1 MILFYVLKQFM
12 ENNDAKILVENVTK
26 TFGSRVAV
34 NSINFSINKGEVVGF
49 LGPNGA
55 GKSTTMRLLTSYYT
69 QNSGEIFIDS
79 INTKDSDIETRKK
92 IGYLPENNPLYGEM
106 IVKDYLKLIGDLR
119 NLSAK
124 DYKSNL
130 TNAVDETGIHEY
142 YYSPINQLSK
152 GYRQRVGLAQ
162 AILHQPEILIL
173 DEPTEGL
180 DPNQRVSMRNL
191 IKSLGKQR
199 TIMLS
204 THVLQEVETT
214 CSRIILINK
223 GKLITEGTI
232 KEILNTQNKNQTI
245 ELEIIGKNIH
255 TKLNSID
262 GIEDIQIIENED
274 EIKKFIVS
282 IEDNSDPRK
291 DIYKKAIEEKWT
303 LLTMSKTAPKLE
315 DVFKFLTIGE
325 GKE

>member
-1 MILFYVLKQFM
+1 MSKV
-12 ENNDAKILVENVTK
+12 
-26 TFGSRVAV
+26 FGSRIAV
-34 NSINFSINKGEVVGF
+34 NDVSFSINKGEVIGF

-69 QNSGEIFIDS
+69 QNSGNIYIDS

-92 IGYLPENNPLYGEM
+92 IGYLPESNPLYGEM
-106 IVKDYLKLIGDLR
+106 LVKDYLRLIGDLR
-119 NLSAK
+119 DLSKSDYKNNLS
-124 DYKSNL
+124 
-130 TNAVDETGIHEY
+130 NAIDETGIHEY

-180 DPNQRVSMRNL
+180 DPNQRVTMRNL
-191 IKSLGKQR
+191 IKSLGEQR

-214 CSRIILINK
+214 CTRIILINK
-223 GKLITEGTI
+223 GKLIAEGTI
-232 KEILNTQNKNQTI
+232 EYILENQNKNQSI
-245 ELEIIGKNIH
+245 EIEIIGENIQS
-255 TKLNSID
+255 KLNTIE
-262 GIEDIQIIENED
+262 GIKDIEITENNEL
-274 EIKKFIVS
+274 KKFHIS
-282 IEDNSDPRK
+282 LEDGADPRK
-291 DIYKKAIEEKWT
+291 EIFNKAVKENWIIIN
-303 LLTMSKTAPKLE
+303 MNKTSPKLE

-325 GKE
+325 ESSK

>member
-1 MILFYVLKQFM
+1 
-12 ENNDAKILVENVTK
+12 
-26 TFGSRVAV
+26 
-34 NSINFSINKGEVVGF
+34 
-49 LGPNGA
+49 
-55 GKSTTMRLLTSYYT
+55 
-69 QNSGEIFIDS
+69 
-79 INTKDSDIETRKK
+79 
-92 IGYLPENNPLYGEM
+92 M

-119 NLSAK
+119 NLSSK
-124 DYKSNL
+124 EYKSNL

-142 YYSPINQLSK
+142 YFSPINQLSK

-223 GKLITEGTI
+223 GKIITEGTI
-232 KEILNTQNKNQTI
+232 KEILNTQSKNQPI
-245 ELEIIGKNIH
+245 ELELIGYSIH
-255 TKLNSID
+255 T
-262 GIEDIQIIENED
+262 
-274 EIKKFIVS
+274 V
-282 IEDNSDPRK
+282 
-291 DIYKKAIEEKWT
+291 
-303 LLTMSKTAPKLE
+303 LL
-315 DVFKFLTIGE
+315 
-325 GKE
+325 

>member
-1 MILFYVLKQFM
+1 MSNSK
-12 ENNDAKILVENVTK
+12 EKNKNNNNPKILVENVSK
-26 TFGSRVAV
+26 VFGSRIAV
-34 NSINFSINKGEVVGF
+34 NDVSFSINKGEVIGF

-69 QNSGEIFIDS
+69 QNSGNIYIDS

-92 IGYLPENNPLYGEM
+92 IGYLPESNPLYGEM
-106 IVKDYLKLIGDLR
+106 LVKDYLRLIGDLR
-119 NLSAK
+119 DLSKSDYKNNLS
-124 DYKSNL
+124 
-130 TNAVDETGIHEY
+130 NAIDETGIHEY

-180 DPNQRVSMRNL
+180 DPNQRVTMRNL
-191 IKSLGKQR
+191 IKSLGEQR

-223 GKLITEGTI
+223 GKLIAEGTI
-232 KEILNTQNKNQTI
+232 GDILENQNKNQSI
-245 ELEIIGKNIH
+245 EIEIIGENIQS
-255 TKLNSID
+255 KLNTIE
-262 GIEDIQIIENED
+262 GIKDIEITENNEL
-274 EIKKFIVS
+274 KKFHIS
-282 IEDNSDPRK
+282 LEDGADPRK
-291 DIYKKAIEEKWT
+291 EIFNKAVKENWIIIN
-303 LLTMSKTAPKLE
+303 MNKTSPKLE

-325 GKE
+325 ESSK

>member
-1 MILFYVLKQFM
+1 MSNSK
-12 ENNDAKILVENVTK
+12 EKNKNNSNPKILVENVSK
-26 TFGSRVAV
+26 VFGSRIAV
-34 NSINFSINKGEVVGF
+34 NDVSFSINKGEVIGF

-69 QNSGEIFIDS
+69 QNSGNIYIDS

-92 IGYLPENNPLYGEM
+92 IGYLPESNPLYGEM
-106 IVKDYLKLIGDLR
+106 LVKDYLRLIGDLR
-119 NLSAK
+119 DLSKSDYKNNLS
-124 DYKSNL
+124 
-130 TNAVDETGIHEY
+130 NAIDETGIHEY

-180 DPNQRVSMRNL
+180 DPNQRVTMRNL
-191 IKSLGKQR
+191 IKSLGEQR

-223 GKLITEGTI
+223 GKLIAEGTI
-232 KEILNTQNKNQTI
+232 EDILENQNKNQSI
-245 ELEIIGKNIH
+245 EIEIIGENIQS
-255 TKLNSID
+255 KLNTIE
-262 GIEDIQIIENED
+262 GIKDIEITENNEL
-274 EIKKFIVS
+274 KKFHIS
-282 IEDNSDPRK
+282 LEDGADPRK
-291 DIYKKAIEEKWT
+291 EIFNKAVKENWIIIN
-303 LLTMSKTAPKLE
+303 MNKTSPKLE

-325 GKE
+325 ESSK

>member
-1 MILFYVLKQFM
+1 MSNSK
-12 ENNDAKILVENVTK
+12 EKNKNNNNPKILVENVSK
-26 TFGSRVAV
+26 VFGSRIAV
-34 NSINFSINKGEVVGF
+34 NDVSFSINKGEVIGF

-69 QNSGEIFIDS
+69 QNSGNIYIDS

-92 IGYLPENNPLYGEM
+92 IGYLPESNPLYGEM
-106 IVKDYLKLIGDLR
+106 LVKDYLRLIGDLR
-119 NLSAK
+119 DLSKSDYKNNLS
-124 DYKSNL
+124 
-130 TNAVDETGIHEY
+130 NAIDETGIHEY

-180 DPNQRVSMRNL
+180 DPNQRVTMRNL
-191 IKSLGKQR
+191 IKSLGEQR

-223 GKLITEGTI
+223 GKLIAEGTI
-232 KEILNTQNKNQTI
+232 EDILENQNKNQSI
-245 ELEIIGKNIH
+245 EIEIIGENIQS
-255 TKLNSID
+255 KLSTIE
-262 GIEDIQIIENED
+262 GIKDIEITENNEL
-274 EIKKFIVS
+274 KKFHIS
-282 IEDNSDPRK
+282 LEDGADPRK
-291 DIYKKAIEEKWT
+291 EIFNKAVKENWIIIN
-303 LLTMSKTAPKLE
+303 MNKTSPKLE

-325 GKE
+325 ESSK

>member
-1 MILFYVLKQFM
+1 MSNSK
-12 ENNDAKILVENVTK
+12 EKNKNNNNPKILVENVSK
-26 TFGSRVAV
+26 VFGSRIAV
-34 NSINFSINKGEVVGF
+34 NDVSFSINKGEVIGF

-69 QNSGEIFIDS
+69 QNSGNIYIDS

-92 IGYLPENNPLYGEM
+92 IGYLPESNPLYGEM
-106 IVKDYLKLIGDLR
+106 LVKDYLRLIGDLR
-119 NLSAK
+119 DLSKSDYKNNLS
-124 DYKSNL
+124 
-130 TNAVDETGIHEY
+130 NAIDETGIHEY

-180 DPNQRVSMRNL
+180 DPNQRVTMRNL
-191 IKSLGKQR
+191 IKSLGEQR

-223 GKLITEGTI
+223 GKLIAEGTI
-232 KEILNTQNKNQTI
+232 GDILENQNKNQSI
-245 ELEIIGKNIH
+245 EIEIIGENIQS
-255 TKLNSID
+255 KLNTIE
-262 GIEDIQIIENED
+262 GIKDIEITENNEL
-274 EIKKFIVS
+274 KKFHIS
-282 IEDNSDPRK
+282 LEDGADPRK
-291 DIYKKAIEEKWT
+291 EIFNKAVKENWIIIN
-303 LLTMSKTAPKLE
+303 MNKTSPKLE

-325 GKE
+325 QSSK

>member
-1 MILFYVLKQFM
+1 MSNSK
-12 ENNDAKILVENVTK
+12 EKNKNNNNPKILVENVSK
-26 TFGSRVAV
+26 VFGSRIAV
-34 NSINFSINKGEVVGF
+34 NDVSFSINKGEVIGF

-69 QNSGEIFIDS
+69 QNSGNIYIDS

-92 IGYLPENNPLYGEM
+92 IGYLPESNPLYGEM
-106 IVKDYLKLIGDLR
+106 LVRDYLRLIGDLR
-119 NLSAK
+119 DLSKSDYKNNLS
-124 DYKSNL
+124 
-130 TNAVDETGIHEY
+130 NAIDETGIHEY

-180 DPNQRVSMRNL
+180 DPNQRVTMRNL
-191 IKSLGKQR
+191 IKSLGEQR

-223 GKLITEGTI
+223 GKLIAEGTI
-232 KEILNTQNKNQTI
+232 GDILENQNKNQSI
-245 ELEIIGKNIH
+245 EIEIIGENIQS
-255 TKLNSID
+255 KLNKIE
-262 GIEDIQIIENED
+262 GIKDIEITENNEL
-274 EIKKFIVS
+274 KKFHIS
-282 IEDNSDPRK
+282 LEDGADPRK
-291 DIYKKAIEEKWT
+291 EIFNKAVKENWIIIN
-303 LLTMSKTAPKLE
+303 MNKTSPKLE

-325 GKE
+325 ESSK

>member
-1 MILFYVLKQFM
+1 MSNSK
-12 ENNDAKILVENVTK
+12 EKNKNNSNPKILVENVSK
-26 TFGSRVAV
+26 VFGSRIAV
-34 NSINFSINKGEVVGF
+34 NDVSFSINKGEVIGF

-69 QNSGEIFIDS
+69 QNSGNIYIDS

-92 IGYLPENNPLYGEM
+92 IGYLPESNPLYGEM
-106 IVKDYLKLIGDLR
+106 LVKDYLRLIGDLR
-119 NLSAK
+119 DLSKSDYKNNLS
-124 DYKSNL
+124 
-130 TNAVDETGIHEY
+130 NAIDETGIHEY

-180 DPNQRVSMRNL
+180 DPNQRVTMRNL
-191 IKSLGKQR
+191 IKSLGEQR

-223 GKLITEGTI
+223 GKLIAEGTI
-232 KEILNTQNKNQTI
+232 GDILENQNKNQSI
-245 ELEIIGKNIH
+245 EIEIIGENIQS
-255 TKLNSID
+255 KLNKIE
-262 GIEDIQIIENED
+262 GIKDIEITENNEL
-274 EIKKFIVS
+274 KKFHIS
-282 IEDNSDPRK
+282 LEDGADPRK
-291 DIYKKAIEEKWT
+291 EIFNKAVKENWIIIN
-303 LLTMSKTAPKLE
+303 MNKTSPKLE

-325 GKE
+325 ESSK

>member
-1 MILFYVLKQFM
+1 MSNSKAKK
-12 ENNDAKILVENVTK
+12 NNNNNPKILVENVSK
-26 TFGSRVAV
+26 VFGSRIAV
-34 NSINFSINKGEVVGF
+34 NDVSFSINKGEVIGF

-69 QNSGEIFIDS
+69 QNSGNIFIDS

-92 IGYLPENNPLYGEM
+92 IGYLPESNPLYGEM
-106 IVKDYLKLIGDLR
+106 LVKDYLKLIGDLR
-119 NLSAK
+119 DLSKSDYKNNLS
-124 DYKSNL
+124 
-130 TNAVDETGIHEY
+130 NAIDETGIHEY

-180 DPNQRVSMRNL
+180 DPNQRVTMRNL
-191 IKSLGKQR
+191 IKSLGEQR

-223 GKLITEGTI
+223 GKLIAEGTI
-232 KEILNTQNKNQTI
+232 EDILENQNKNQSI
-245 ELEIIGKNIH
+245 EIEIIGENIQS
-255 TKLNSID
+255 KLNTIE
-262 GIEDIQIIENED
+262 GIKDIEITENNEL
-274 EIKKFIVS
+274 KKFHIS
-282 IEDNSDPRK
+282 LEDGADPRK
-291 DIYKKAIEEKWT
+291 EIFNKAVKENWIIIN
-303 LLTMSKTAPKLE
+303 MNKTSPKLE

-325 GKE
+325 ESSK

>member
-1 MILFYVLKQFM
+1 MSNSK
-12 ENNDAKILVENVTK
+12 EKNKNNNNPKILVENVSK
-26 TFGSRVAV
+26 VFGSRIAV
-34 NSINFSINKGEVVGF
+34 NDVSFSIDKGEVIGF

-69 QNSGEIFIDS
+69 QNSGNIYIDS

-92 IGYLPENNPLYGEM
+92 IGYLPESNPLYGEM
-106 IVKDYLKLIGDLR
+106 LVKDYLRLIGDLR
-119 NLSAK
+119 DLSKSDYKNNLS
-124 DYKSNL
+124 
-130 TNAVDETGIHEY
+130 NAIDETGIHEY

-180 DPNQRVSMRNL
+180 DPNQRVTMRNL
-191 IKSLGKQR
+191 IKSLGEQR

-223 GKLITEGTI
+223 GKSLR
-232 KEILNTQNKNQTI
+232 LLLHLFNNQVA
-245 ELEIIGKNIH
+245 
-255 TKLNSID
+255 ID
-262 GIEDIQIIENED
+262 YLKSG
-274 EIKKFIVS
+274 
-282 IEDNSDPRK
+282 
-291 DIYKKAIEEKWT
+291 
-303 LLTMSKTAPKLE
+303 
-315 DVFKFLTIGE
+315 
-325 GKE
+325 

>member
-1 MILFYVLKQFM
+1 MTTPK
-12 ENNDAKILVENVTK
+12 EKKKNNNNPKILVQNVSK
-26 TFGSRVAV
+26 IFGSRIAV
-34 NSINFSINKGEVVGF
+34 NDVSFSINKGEVIGF

-69 QNSGEIFIDS
+69 QNSGNIFIDS

-92 IGYLPENNPLYGEM
+92 IGYLPESNPLYGEM
-106 IVKDYLKLIGDLR
+106 LVKDYLRLIGDLR
-119 NLSAK
+119 DLTKSDYKNNLS
-124 DYKSNL
+124 
-130 TNAVDETGIHEY
+130 NAIDETGIHEY

-191 IKSLGKQR
+191 IKSLGEQR

-223 GKLITEGTI
+223 GRLIAEGTVDD
-232 KEILNTQNKNQTI
+232 ILESQNKNQSV
-245 ELEIIGKNIH
+245 ELEIIGENIQS
-255 TKLNSID
+255 KLNSIE
-262 GIEDIQIIENED
+262 GIKDIELTDNKEL
-274 EIKKFIVS
+274 KKFHIS
-282 IEDNSDPRK
+282 LEDGADPRK
-291 DIYKKAIEEKWT
+291 EIFNKAVKENWIIVN
-303 LLTMSKTAPKLE
+303 MNKTSPKLE

-325 GKE
+325 KSSK

>member
-1 MILFYVLKQFM
+1 MTTPK
-12 ENNDAKILVENVTK
+12 EKKKNNNNPKILVQNVSK
-26 TFGSRVAV
+26 IFGSRIAV
-34 NSINFSINKGEVVGF
+34 NDVSFSINKGEVIGF

-69 QNSGEIFIDS
+69 QNSGNIFIDS

-92 IGYLPENNPLYGEM
+92 IGYLPESNPLYGEM
-106 IVKDYLKLIGDLR
+106 LVKDYLRLIGDLR
-119 NLSAK
+119 DLTKSDYKNNLS
-124 DYKSNL
+124 
-130 TNAVDETGIHEY
+130 NAIDETGIHEY

-191 IKSLGKQR
+191 IKSLGEQR

-223 GKLITEGTI
+223 GRLIAEGTVDD
-232 KEILNTQNKNQTI
+232 ILESQNKNQSV
-245 ELEIIGKNIH
+245 ELEIIGENIQS
-255 TKLNSID
+255 KLNSIE
-262 GIEDIQIIENED
+262 GIKDIELTDNKEL
-274 EIKKFIVS
+274 KKFHIS
-282 IEDNSDPRK
+282 LEDGADPRK
-291 DIYKKAIEEKWT
+291 EIFNKAVKENWIIVN
-303 LLTMSKTAPKLE
+303 MNKTSPKLE

-325 GKE
+325 QSSE

>member
-1 MILFYVLKQFM
+1 MSNSK
-12 ENNDAKILVENVTK
+12 EKNKNNNNPKILVENVSK
-26 TFGSRVAV
+26 VFGSRIAV
-34 NSINFSINKGEVVGF
+34 NDVSFSINKGEVIGF

-69 QNSGEIFIDS
+69 QNSGNIYIDS

-92 IGYLPENNPLYGEM
+92 IGYLPESNPLYGEM
-106 IVKDYLKLIGDLR
+106 LVKDYLRLIGDLR
-119 NLSAK
+119 DLSKSNYKNNLS
-124 DYKSNL
+124 
-130 TNAVDETGIHEY
+130 NAIDETGIHEY

-180 DPNQRVSMRNL
+180 DPNQRVTMRNL
-191 IKSLGKQR
+191 IKSLGEQR

-223 GKLITEGTI
+223 GKLIAEGTI
-232 KEILNTQNKNQTI
+232 EDILENQNKNQSI
-245 ELEIIGKNIH
+245 EIEIIGENIQS
-255 TKLNSID
+255 KLNTIE
-262 GIEDIQIIENED
+262 GIKDIEITENNEL
-274 EIKKFIVS
+274 KKFHIS
-282 IEDNSDPRK
+282 LEDGADPRK
-291 DIYKKAIEEKWT
+291 EIFNKAVKENWIIIN
-303 LLTMSKTAPKLE
+303 MNKTSPKLE

-325 GKE
+325 ESSK

>member
-1 MILFYVLKQFM
+1 MDNLKKEQ
-12 ENNDAKILVENVTK
+12 NNNNEPKILVDNVTK
-26 TFGSRVAV
+26 VFGSRIAV
-34 NSINFSINKGEVVGF
+34 NKISFSINKGEVIGF

-69 QNSGEIFIDS
+69 QNSGDIFIDS

-92 IGYLPENNPLYGEM
+92 IGYLPESNPLYGEM
-106 IVKDYLKLIGDLR
+106 LVKDYLKLIGDLR
-119 NLSAK
+119 DLSKSDYNNNLS
-124 DYKSNL
+124 
-130 TNAVDETGIHEY
+130 NAIDETGIHEY

-191 IKSLGKQR
+191 IKSLGEQR

-223 GKLITEGTI
+223 GKLIAEGTI
-232 KEILNTQNKNQTI
+232 NDILHTQNKNQNI
-245 ELEIIGKNIH
+245 ELEIIGDNIQS
-255 TKLNSID
+255 KLNSID
-262 GIEDIQIIENED
+262 GIKDIEIIENNESKKLNIFLED
-274 EIKKFIVS
+274 GF
-282 IEDNSDPRK
+282 DPRR
-291 DIYKKAIEEKWT
+291 DIFEKAVKENWII
-303 LLTMSKTAPKLE
+303 LNMNKTSPKLE

-325 GKE
+325 GNSEL

>member
-1 MILFYVLKQFM
+1 MSNSK
-12 ENNDAKILVENVTK
+12 EKNKNNSNPKILVENVSK
-26 TFGSRVAV
+26 VFGSRIAV
-34 NSINFSINKGEVVGF
+34 NDVSFSINKGEVIGF

-69 QNSGEIFIDS
+69 QNSGNIYIDS

-92 IGYLPENNPLYGEM
+92 IGYLPESNPLYGEM
-106 IVKDYLKLIGDLR
+106 LVKDYLRLIGDLR
-119 NLSAK
+119 DLSKSDYKNNLS
-124 DYKSNL
+124 
-130 TNAVDETGIHEY
+130 NAIDETGIHEY

-180 DPNQRVSMRNL
+180 DPNQRVTMRNL
-191 IKSLGKQR
+191 IKSLGEQR

-223 GKLITEGTI
+223 GKLIAEGTI
-232 KEILNTQNKNQTI
+232 GDILENQNKNQSI
-245 ELEIIGKNIH
+245 EIEIIGDNIQS
-255 TKLNSID
+255 KLNKIE
-262 GIEDIQIIENED
+262 GIKDIEITENNEL
-274 EIKKFIVS
+274 KKFHIS
-282 IEDNSDPRK
+282 LEDGADPRK
-291 DIYKKAIEEKWT
+291 EIFNKAVKENWIIIN
-303 LLTMSKTAPKLE
+303 MNKTSPKLE

-325 GKE
+325 ESSK

>member
-1 MILFYVLKQFM
+1 MSNSK
-12 ENNDAKILVENVTK
+12 EKNKNNNNPKILVENVSK
-26 TFGSRVAV
+26 VFGSRIAV
-34 NSINFSINKGEVVGF
+34 NDVSFSINKGEVIGF

-69 QNSGEIFIDS
+69 QNSGNIYIDS

-92 IGYLPENNPLYGEM
+92 IGYLPESNPLYGEM
-106 IVKDYLKLIGDLR
+106 LVRDYLRLIGDLR
-119 NLSAK
+119 DLSKSDYKNNLS
-124 DYKSNL
+124 
-130 TNAVDETGIHEY
+130 NAIDETGIHEY

-180 DPNQRVSMRNL
+180 DPNQRVTMRNL
-191 IKSLGKQR
+191 IKSLGEQR

-223 GKLITEGTI
+223 GKLIAEGTI
-232 KEILNTQNKNQTI
+232 EDILENQNKNQSI
-245 ELEIIGKNIH
+245 EIEIIGENIQS
-255 TKLNSID
+255 KLNTIE
-262 GIEDIQIIENED
+262 GIKDIEITENNEL
-274 EIKKFIVS
+274 KKFHIS
-282 IEDNSDPRK
+282 LEDGADPRK
-291 DIYKKAIEEKWT
+291 EIFNKAVKENWIIIN
-303 LLTMSKTAPKLE
+303 MNKTSPKLE

-325 GKE
+325 ESSK

>member
-1 MILFYVLKQFM
+1 MSNSK
-12 ENNDAKILVENVTK
+12 EKNKNNNNPKILVENVSK
-26 TFGSRVAV
+26 VFGSRIAV
-34 NSINFSINKGEVVGF
+34 NDVSFSINKGEVIGF

-69 QNSGEIFIDS
+69 QNSGNIYIDS

-92 IGYLPENNPLYGEM
+92 IGYLPESNPLYGEM
-106 IVKDYLKLIGDLR
+106 LVRDYLRLIGDLR
-119 NLSAK
+119 DLSKSDYKNNLS
-124 DYKSNL
+124 
-130 TNAVDETGIHEY
+130 NAIDETGIHEY

-180 DPNQRVSMRNL
+180 DPNQRVTMRNL
-191 IKSLGKQR
+191 IKSLGEQR

-223 GKLITEGTI
+223 GKLIAEGTI
-232 KEILNTQNKNQTI
+232 EDILENQNKNQSI
-245 ELEIIGKNIH
+245 EIEIIGENIQS
-255 TKLNSID
+255 KLNKIE
-262 GIEDIQIIENED
+262 GIKDIEITENNEL
-274 EIKKFIVS
+274 KKFHIS
-282 IEDNSDPRK
+282 LEDGADPRK
-291 DIYKKAIEEKWT
+291 EIFNKAVKENWIIIN
-303 LLTMSKTAPKLE
+303 MNKTSPKLE

-325 GKE
+325 ESSK

>member
-1 MILFYVLKQFM
+1 MSNSK
-12 ENNDAKILVENVTK
+12 EKNKNNNNPKILVENVSK
-26 TFGSRVAV
+26 VFGSRIAV
-34 NSINFSINKGEVVGF
+34 NDVSFSINKGEVIGF

-69 QNSGEIFIDS
+69 QNSGNIYIDS

-92 IGYLPENNPLYGEM
+92 IGYLPESNPLYGEM
-106 IVKDYLKLIGDLR
+106 LVKDYLRLIGDLR
-119 NLSAK
+119 DLSKSDYKNNLS
-124 DYKSNL
+124 
-130 TNAVDETGIHEY
+130 NAIDETGIHEY

-180 DPNQRVSMRNL
+180 DPNQRVTMRNL
-191 IKSLGKQR
+191 IKSLGEQR

-223 GKLITEGTI
+223 GKLIAEGTI
-232 KEILNTQNKNQTI
+232 EDILENQNKNQSI
-245 ELEIIGKNIH
+245 EIEIIGENIQS
-255 TKLNSID
+255 KLNTIE
-262 GIEDIQIIENED
+262 GIKDIEITENNEL
-274 EIKKFIVS
+274 KKFHIS
-282 IEDNSDPRK
+282 LEDGADPRK
-291 DIYKKAIEEKWT
+291 EIFNKAVQENWIIIN
-303 LLTMSKTAPKLE
+303 MNKTSPKLE

-325 GKE
+325 ESSK

>member
-1 MILFYVLKQFM
+1 MSNSK
-12 ENNDAKILVENVTK
+12 EKNKNNNNPKILVENVSK
-26 TFGSRVAV
+26 VFGSRIAV
-34 NSINFSINKGEVVGF
+34 NDVSFSINKGEVIGF

-69 QNSGEIFIDS
+69 QNSGNIYIDS

-92 IGYLPENNPLYGEM
+92 IGYLPESNPLYGEM
-106 IVKDYLKLIGDLR
+106 LVRDYLRLIGDLR
-119 NLSAK
+119 DLSKSDYKNNLS
-124 DYKSNL
+124 
-130 TNAVDETGIHEY
+130 NAIDETGIHEY

-180 DPNQRVSMRNL
+180 DPNQRVTMRNL
-191 IKSLGKQR
+191 IKSLGEQR

-223 GKLITEGTI
+223 GKLIAEGTI
-232 KEILNTQNKNQTI
+232 GDILENQNKNQSI
-245 ELEIIGKNIH
+245 EIEIIGENIQS
-255 TKLNSID
+255 KLNKIE
-262 GIEDIQIIENED
+262 GIKDIEITENNEL
-274 EIKKFIVS
+274 KKFHIS
-282 IEDNSDPRK
+282 LEDGADPRK
-291 DIYKKAIEEKWT
+291 EIFNKAVKENWIIIN
-303 LLTMSKTAPKLE
+303 MNKTSPKLE

-325 GKE
+325 QSSK

>member
-1 MILFYVLKQFM
+1 MSNSKAKNK
-12 ENNDAKILVENVTK
+12 NNNNPKILVENVSK
-26 TFGSRVAV
+26 VFGSRIAV
-34 NSINFSINKGEVVGF
+34 NDVSFSINKGEVIGF

-69 QNSGEIFIDS
+69 QNSGNIYIDS

-92 IGYLPENNPLYGEM
+92 IGYLPESNPLYGEM
-106 IVKDYLKLIGDLR
+106 LVKDYLRLIGDLR
-119 NLSAK
+119 DLSKSDYKNNLS
-124 DYKSNL
+124 
-130 TNAVDETGIHEY
+130 NAIDETGIHEY

-180 DPNQRVSMRNL
+180 DPNQRVTMRNL
-191 IKSLGKQR
+191 IKSLGEQR

-223 GKLITEGTI
+223 GKLIAEGTI
-232 KEILNTQNKNQTI
+232 GDILENQNKNQSI
-245 ELEIIGKNIH
+245 EIEIIGDNIQS
-255 TKLNSID
+255 KLNKIE
-262 GIEDIQIIENED
+262 GIKDIEITENNEL
-274 EIKKFIVS
+274 KKFHIS
-282 IEDNSDPRK
+282 LEDGADPRK
-291 DIYKKAIEEKWT
+291 EIFNKAVKENWIIIN
-303 LLTMSKTAPKLE
+303 MNKTSPKLE

-325 GKE
+325 ESSK

>member
-1 MILFYVLKQFM
+1 MSNSK
-12 ENNDAKILVENVTK
+12 EKNKNNNNPKILVENVSK
-26 TFGSRVAV
+26 VFGSRIAV
-34 NSINFSINKGEVVGF
+34 NDVSFSINKGEVIGF

-69 QNSGEIFIDS
+69 QNSGNIYIDS

-92 IGYLPENNPLYGEM
+92 IGYLPESNPLYGEM
-106 IVKDYLKLIGDLR
+106 LVKDYLRLIGDLR
-119 NLSAK
+119 DLSKSDYKNNLS
-124 DYKSNL
+124 
-130 TNAVDETGIHEY
+130 NAIDETGIHEY

-180 DPNQRVSMRNL
+180 DPNQRVTMRNL
-191 IKSLGKQR
+191 IKSLGEQR

-223 GKLITEGTI
+223 GKLIAEGTI
-232 KEILNTQNKNQTI
+232 GDILENQNKNKSI
-245 ELEIIGKNIH
+245 EIEIIGENIQS
-255 TKLNSID
+255 KLNKIE
-262 GIEDIQIIENED
+262 GIKDIEITENNEL
-274 EIKKFIVS
+274 KKFHIS
-282 IEDNSDPRK
+282 LEDGADPRK
-291 DIYKKAIEEKWT
+291 EIFNKAVKENWIIIN
-303 LLTMSKTAPKLE
+303 MNKTSPKLE

-325 GKE
+325 ESSK

>member
-1 MILFYVLKQFM
+1 MTTPK
-12 ENNDAKILVENVTK
+12 EKKKNNNNPKILVQNVSK
-26 TFGSRVAV
+26 IFGSRIAV
-34 NSINFSINKGEVVGF
+34 NDVSFSINKGEVIGF

-69 QNSGEIFIDS
+69 QNSGNIFIDS

-92 IGYLPENNPLYGEM
+92 IGYLPESNPLYGEM
-106 IVKDYLKLIGDLR
+106 LVKDYLRLIGDLR
-119 NLSAK
+119 DLTKSDYKNNLS
-124 DYKSNL
+124 
-130 TNAVDETGIHEY
+130 NAIDETGIHEY

-191 IKSLGKQR
+191 IKSLGEQR

-223 GKLITEGTI
+223 GRLIAEGTVDD
-232 KEILNTQNKNQTI
+232 ILESQNKNQSV
-245 ELEIIGKNIH
+245 ELEIIGDNIQS
-255 TKLNSID
+255 KLNSID
-262 GIEDIQIIENED
+262 GIKDIELTDNKEL
-274 EIKKFIVS
+274 KKFHIS
-282 IEDNSDPRK
+282 LEDGADPRK
-291 DIYKKAIEEKWT
+291 EIFNKAVKENWIIVN
-303 LLTMSKTAPKLE
+303 MNKTSPKLE

-325 GKE
+325 QSSE

>member
-1 MILFYVLKQFM
+1 MTTPK
-12 ENNDAKILVENVTK
+12 EKKKNNNNPKILVQNVSK
-26 TFGSRVAV
+26 IFGSRIAV
-34 NSINFSINKGEVVGF
+34 NDVSFSINKGEVIGF

-69 QNSGEIFIDS
+69 QNSGNIFIDS

-92 IGYLPENNPLYGEM
+92 IGYLPESNPLYGEM
-106 IVKDYLKLIGDLR
+106 LVKDYLRLIGDLR
-119 NLSAK
+119 DLTKSDYKNNLS
-124 DYKSNL
+124 
-130 TNAVDETGIHEY
+130 NAIDETGIHEY

-191 IKSLGKQR
+191 IKSLGEQR

-223 GKLITEGTI
+223 GKLIAEGTI
-232 KEILNTQNKNQTI
+232 EDILENQNKNQSI
-245 ELEIIGKNIH
+245 EIEIIGENIQS
-255 TKLNSID
+255 KLNTIE
-262 GIEDIQIIENED
+262 GIKDIEITENNEL
-274 EIKKFIVS
+274 KKFHIS
-282 IEDNSDPRK
+282 LEDGADPRK
-291 DIYKKAIEEKWT
+291 EIFNKAVKENWIIVN
-303 LLTMSKTAPKLE
+303 MNKTSPKLE

-325 GKE
+325 KSSK

>member
-1 MILFYVLKQFM
+1 MSNSK
-12 ENNDAKILVENVTK
+12 EKNKNNNNPKILVENVSK
-26 TFGSRVAV
+26 VFGSRIAV
-34 NSINFSINKGEVVGF
+34 NDVSFSINKGEVIGF

-69 QNSGEIFIDS
+69 QNSGNIYIDS

-92 IGYLPENNPLYGEM
+92 IGYLPESNPLYGEM
-106 IVKDYLKLIGDLR
+106 LVKDYLRLIGDLR
-119 NLSAK
+119 DLSKSDYKNNLS
-124 DYKSNL
+124 
-130 TNAVDETGIHEY
+130 NAIDETGIHEY

-180 DPNQRVSMRNL
+180 DPNQRVTMRNL
-191 IKSLGKQR
+191 IKSLGEQR

-223 GKLITEGTI
+223 GKLIAEGTI
-232 KEILNTQNKNQTI
+232 GDILENQNKNQSI
-245 ELEIIGKNIH
+245 EIEIIGDNIQS
-255 TKLNSID
+255 KLNKIE
-262 GIEDIQIIENED
+262 GIKDIEITENNEL
-274 EIKKFIVS
+274 KKFHIS
-282 IEDNSDPRK
+282 LEDGADPRK
-291 DIYKKAIEEKWT
+291 EIFNKAVKENWIIIN
-303 LLTMSKTAPKLE
+303 MNKTSPKLE

-325 GKE
+325 ESSK

>member
-1 MILFYVLKQFM
+1 MTTPK
-12 ENNDAKILVENVTK
+12 EKKKNNNNPKILVQNVLK
-26 TFGSRVAV
+26 IFGSRIAV
-34 NSINFSINKGEVVGF
+34 NDVSFSINKGEVIGF

-69 QNSGEIFIDS
+69 QNSGNIFIDS

-92 IGYLPENNPLYGEM
+92 IGYLPESNPLYGEM
-106 IVKDYLKLIGDLR
+106 LVKDYLRLIGDLR
-119 NLSAK
+119 DLTKSDYKNNLS
-124 DYKSNL
+124 
-130 TNAVDETGIHEY
+130 NAIDETGIHEY

-191 IKSLGKQR
+191 IKSLGEQR

-223 GKLITEGTI
+223 GRLIAEGTVDD
-232 KEILNTQNKNQTI
+232 ILESQNKNQSV
-245 ELEIIGKNIH
+245 ELEIIGENIQS
-255 TKLNSID
+255 KLNSIE
-262 GIEDIQIIENED
+262 GIKDIELTDNKEL
-274 EIKKFIVS
+274 KKFHIS
-282 IEDNSDPRK
+282 LEDGADPRK
-291 DIYKKAIEEKWT
+291 EIFNKAVKENWIIVN
-303 LLTMSKTAPKLE
+303 MNKTSPKLE

-325 GKE
+325 KSSK

>member
-1 MILFYVLKQFM
+1 MSNSK
-12 ENNDAKILVENVTK
+12 EKNKKNNNPKILVENVSK
-26 TFGSRVAV
+26 VFGSRIAV
-34 NSINFSINKGEVVGF
+34 NDVSFSINKGEVIGF

-69 QNSGEIFIDS
+69 QNSGNIFIDS

-106 IVKDYLKLIGDLR
+106 LVKDYLRLIGDLR
-119 NLSAK
+119 DLNRSDYKNNLS
-124 DYKSNL
+124 
-130 TNAVDETGIHEY
+130 NAIDETGIHEY

-180 DPNQRVSMRNL
+180 DPNQRVTMRNL
-191 IKSLGKQR
+191 IKSLGEQR

-223 GKLITEGTI
+223 GKLIAEGTI
-232 KEILNTQNKNQTI
+232 EDILGNQNKNQSI
-245 ELEIIGKNIH
+245 EIEIIGDNIQS
-255 TKLNSID
+255 KLNSIE
-262 GIEDIQIIENED
+262 GIKNIEIIENNEL
-274 EIKKFIVS
+274 KKFHIS
-282 IEDNSDPRK
+282 LEDGADPRK
-291 DIYKKAIEEKWT
+291 EIFNKAVKENWVIIN
-303 LLTMSKTAPKLE
+303 MNKTSPKLE

-325 GKE
+325 ESSK

>member
-1 MILFYVLKQFM
+1 MSNSK
-12 ENNDAKILVENVTK
+12 EKNKNNNNPKILVENVSK
-26 TFGSRVAV
+26 VFGSRIAV
-34 NSINFSINKGEVVGF
+34 NDVSFSINKGEVIGF

-69 QNSGEIFIDS
+69 QNSGNIYIDS

-92 IGYLPENNPLYGEM
+92 IGYLPESNPLYGEM
-106 IVKDYLKLIGDLR
+106 LVKDYLRLIGDLR
-119 NLSAK
+119 DLSKSDYKNNLS
-124 DYKSNL
+124 
-130 TNAVDETGIHEY
+130 NAIDETGIHEY

-162 AILHQPEILIL
+162 SILHQPEILIL

-180 DPNQRVSMRNL
+180 DPNQRVTMRNL
-191 IKSLGKQR
+191 IKSLGEQR

-223 GKLITEGTI
+223 GKLIAEGTI
-232 KEILNTQNKNQTI
+232 GDILENQNKNQSI
-245 ELEIIGKNIH
+245 EIEIIGENIQS
-255 TKLNSID
+255 KLNTIE
-262 GIEDIQIIENED
+262 GIKDIEITENNEL
-274 EIKKFIVS
+274 KKFHIS
-282 IEDNSDPRK
+282 LEDGADPRK
-291 DIYKKAIEEKWT
+291 EIFNKAVKENWIIIN
-303 LLTMSKTAPKLE
+303 MNKTSPKLE

-325 GKE
+325 ESSK

>member
-1 MILFYVLKQFM
+1 MTTPK
-12 ENNDAKILVENVTK
+12 EKKKNNNNPKILVQNVSK
-26 TFGSRVAV
+26 IFGSRIAV
-34 NSINFSINKGEVVGF
+34 NDVSFSINKGEVIGF

-69 QNSGEIFIDS
+69 QNSGNIFIDS

-92 IGYLPENNPLYGEM
+92 IGYLPESNPLYGEM
-106 IVKDYLKLIGDLR
+106 LVKDYLRLIGDLR
-119 NLSAK
+119 DLTKSDYKNNLS
-124 DYKSNL
+124 
-130 TNAVDETGIHEY
+130 NAIDETGIHEY

-191 IKSLGKQR
+191 IKSLGEQR

-214 CSRIILINK
+214 CSKIILINK
-223 GKLITEGTI
+223 GKLIAEGTVDD
-232 KEILNTQNKNQTI
+232 ILESQNKNQSV
-245 ELEIIGKNIH
+245 ELELIGDNIQS
-255 TKLNSID
+255 KLNSID
-262 GIEDIQIIENED
+262 GIKDIELTDNKEL
-274 EIKKFIVS
+274 KKFHIS
-282 IEDNSDPRK
+282 LEDGADPRK
-291 DIYKKAIEEKWT
+291 EIFNKAVKENWIIVN
-303 LLTMSKTAPKLE
+303 MNKTSPKLE

-325 GKE
+325 QSSE

>member
-1 MILFYVLKQFM
+1 MSNSK
-12 ENNDAKILVENVTK
+12 EKNKNNNNPKILVENVSK
-26 TFGSRVAV
+26 VFGSRIAV
-34 NSINFSINKGEVVGF
+34 NDVSFSINIGEVIGF

-69 QNSGEIFIDS
+69 QNSGNIYIDS

-92 IGYLPENNPLYGEM
+92 IGYLPESNPLYGEM
-106 IVKDYLKLIGDLR
+106 LVKDYLRLIGDLR
-119 NLSAK
+119 DLSKSDYKNNLS
-124 DYKSNL
+124 
-130 TNAVDETGIHEY
+130 NAIDETGIHEY

-180 DPNQRVSMRNL
+180 DPNQRVTMRNL
-191 IKSLGKQR
+191 IKSLGEQR

-204 THVLQEVETT
+204 PPVLQDVETT

-223 GKLITEGTI
+223 GKLIAEGTI
-232 KEILNTQNKNQTI
+232 GDILENQNKNQSI
-245 ELEIIGKNIH
+245 EIEIIGDNIQS
-255 TKLNSID
+255 KLNKIE
-262 GIEDIQIIENED
+262 GIKDIEITENNEL
-274 EIKKFIVS
+274 KKFHIS
-282 IEDNSDPRK
+282 LEDGADPRK
-291 DIYKKAIEEKWT
+291 EIFNKAVKENWIIIN
-303 LLTMSKTAPKLE
+303 MNKTSPKLE

-325 GKE
+325 ESSK

>member
-1 MILFYVLKQFM
+1 MSNSK
-12 ENNDAKILVENVTK
+12 EKNKNNNNPKILVENVSK
-26 TFGSRVAV
+26 VFGSRIAV
-34 NSINFSINKGEVVGF
+34 NDVSFSINKGEVIGF

-69 QNSGEIFIDS
+69 QNSGNIYIDS

-92 IGYLPENNPLYGEM
+92 IGYLPESNPLYGEM
-106 IVKDYLKLIGDLR
+106 LVKDYLRLIGDLR
-119 NLSAK
+119 YLSKSDYKNNLS
-124 DYKSNL
+124 
-130 TNAVDETGIHEY
+130 NAIDETGIHEY

-180 DPNQRVSMRNL
+180 DPNQRVTMRNL
-191 IKSLGKQR
+191 IKSLGEQR

-223 GKLITEGTI
+223 GKLIAEGTI
-232 KEILNTQNKNQTI
+232 GDILENQNKNQSI
-245 ELEIIGKNIH
+245 EIEIIGENIQS
-255 TKLNSID
+255 KLNKIE
-262 GIEDIQIIENED
+262 GIKDIEITENNEL
-274 EIKKFIVS
+274 KKFHIS
-282 IEDNSDPRK
+282 LEDGADPRK
-291 DIYKKAIEEKWT
+291 EIFNKAVKENWIIIN
-303 LLTMSKTAPKLE
+303 MNKTSPKLE

-325 GKE
+325 ESSK

>member
-1 MILFYVLKQFM
+1 MTTPK
-12 ENNDAKILVENVTK
+12 EKKKNNNNPKILVQNVSK
-26 TFGSRVAV
+26 IFGSRIAV
-34 NSINFSINKGEVVGF
+34 NDVSFSINKGEVIGF

-69 QNSGEIFIDS
+69 QNSGNIFIDS

-92 IGYLPENNPLYGEM
+92 IGYLPESNPLYGEM
-106 IVKDYLKLIGDLR
+106 LVKDYLRLIGDLR
-119 NLSAK
+119 DLTKSDYKNNLS
-124 DYKSNL
+124 
-130 TNAVDETGIHEY
+130 NAIDETGIHEY

-191 IKSLGKQR
+191 IKSLGEQR

-214 CSRIILINK
+214 CSKIILINK
-223 GKLITEGTI
+223 GKLIAEGTVGD
-232 KEILNTQNKNQTI
+232 ILESQNKNQSV
-245 ELEIIGKNIH
+245 ELEIIGDNIQS
-255 TKLNSID
+255 KLNSID
-262 GIEDIQIIENED
+262 GIKDIELTDNKEL
-274 EIKKFIVS
+274 KKFHIS
-282 IEDNSDPRK
+282 LEDGADPRK
-291 DIYKKAIEEKWT
+291 EIFNKAVKENWIIVN
-303 LLTMSKTAPKLE
+303 MNKTSPKLE

-325 GKE
+325 KSSE

>member
-1 MILFYVLKQFM
+1 MSNSK
-12 ENNDAKILVENVTK
+12 EKNKNNSNPKILVENVSK
-26 TFGSRVAV
+26 VFGSRIAV
-34 NSINFSINKGEVVGF
+34 NDVSFSINKGEVIGF

-69 QNSGEIFIDS
+69 QNSGNIYIDS

-92 IGYLPENNPLYGEM
+92 IGYLPESNPLYGEM
-106 IVKDYLKLIGDLR
+106 LVKDYLRLIGDLR
-119 NLSAK
+119 DLSKSDYKNNLS
-124 DYKSNL
+124 
-130 TNAVDETGIHEY
+130 NAIDETGIHEY

-180 DPNQRVSMRNL
+180 DPNQRVTMRNL
-191 IKSLGKQR
+191 IKSLGEQR

-223 GKLITEGTI
+223 GKLIAEGTI
-232 KEILNTQNKNQTI
+232 EDILENQNKNQ
-245 ELEIIGKNIH
+245 
-255 TKLNSID
+255 
-262 GIEDIQIIENED
+262 
-274 EIKKFIVS
+274 S
-282 IEDNSDPRK
+282 IEIETVNKLVSKPLK
-291 DIYKKAIEEKWT
+291 DKIKAEAMDLNYLKKT
-303 LLTMSKTAPKLE
+303 SRGKLP
-315 DVFKFLTIGE
+315 L
-325 GKE
+325 